1 MTVKEALTE
10 WLKYNKQLV
19 YEMRGSKSSEYKMGF
34 ADGVEAAVE
43 ALEAY
48 LADLPEYCDIL
59 KESGY

>member
-1 MTVKEALTE
+1 MTVKEALRE
-10 WLKYNKQLV
+10 WVRYNRQLV

-34 ADGVEAAVE
+34 ADGVEAAME

-59 KESGY
+59 KESGF